1 MHALYSILLTLVI
14 LLTLP
19 YWTWRYLATPK
30 YRGTVRQ
37 RLGIVG
43 QFCNG
48 HARNTPR
55 VWLHAVSVGETM
67 AARELA
73 NRLPLLLPGHEL
85 VVTTVTKTGQE
96 VARQKIPHA
105 AAHCYLPVDLP
116 VCLNPVIEAI
126 RPRLLVV
133 METELWPGLFRAIAR
148 RGVPIVLV
156 NGRISPR
163 SFARYRRLRPLMR
176 RVLADGRLYLM
187 QTEADAQRL
196 IAMGASPH
204 RVAVTGN
211 IKYDQAL
218 RPPDPERQA
227 QLDARLPAP
236 GAPVWIAASTHPGE
250 EEILLEVFARLAGHP
265 SAPRLI
271 LVPRHPERTREVA
284 ALLRRRQL
292 AFQLFSATCGSW
304 ESPVLLVDE
313 IGWLAVLYRLAHLV
327 FIGGTLVPHGG
338 QNMLEAA
345 AWGAPILMGPATFN
359 FREIADQLL
368 QAGGAALVHDADEL
382 HARIITLLET
392 PEQRQR
398 MGEAARSVIPANA
411 GALER
416 TLAAIEALMA
426 ATP

>member
-1 MHALYSILLTLVI
+1 MHVLYSILLTFVI
-14 LLTLP
+14 VLTLP
-19 YWTWRYLATPK
+19 YWGWRYLATPK
-30 YRGTVRQ
+30 YRGTVWQ
-37 RLGIVG
+37 RLGNVD
-43 QFCNG
+43 QLCNG
-48 HARNTPR
+48 HAINTPR

-67 AARELA
+67 AASELA
-73 NRLPLLLPGHEL
+73 KRLPDLLPGHEL
-85 VVTTVTKTGQE
+85 VVSTVTKTGQE

-105 AAHCYLPVDLP
+105 AAHCYLPIDLP
-116 VCLNPVIEAI
+116 VCLNPVIAAI

-133 METELWPGLFRAIAR
+133 METELWPGLFRALAR

-196 IAMGASPH
+196 IAMGAAPQ
-204 RVAVTGN
+204 RVVVTGN
-211 IKYDQAL
+211 LKYDQAL
-218 RPPDPERQA
+218 RPPDPLRLR
-227 QLDARLPAP
+227 QLDERLPAP
-236 GAPVWIAASTHPGE
+236 DAPVWIAASTHPGE
-250 EEILLEVFARLAGHP
+250 EEILLEVFARLARHP
-265 SAPRLI
+265 AAPRLI
-271 LVPRHPERTREVA
+271 LVPRHPERTPEVA

-292 AFQLFSATCGSW
+292 AFQLFSATRGAW

-313 IGWLAVLYRLAHLV
+313 IGWLAVLYRMAHLV

-345 AWGAPILMGPATFN
+345 AWGAPILMGPHTFN
-359 FREIADQLL
+359 FREIAEQLL
-368 QAGGAALVHDADEL
+368 QAGGAALTRDADAL
-382 HARIITLLET
+382 HAMLAALLEA

-416 TLAAIEALMA
+416 TLTAIGALMA
-426 ATP
+426 EAP